1 MGEDDG
7 LEELI
12 SEEMLWD
19 RIPEVEGEERAS
31 TYYELSARI
40 YARGQYDEALA
51 LAETARDIYSQ
62 LGEEAPSEGL
72 AQAYSAIGYNL
83 NQLKRMD
90 EAATAMSKAVELLRE
105 NKSPIA
111 LELACTLGEWWYT
124 SKKYD
129 KVVETMNECAQE
141 HLVDGNEIGA
151 ANDLHLIGCAER
163 ELKNYEKAIEAFKEA
178 RVLFKRNK
186 EVIHVAR
193 CDQKMASCLIE
204 LGEGELALETAR
216 DIYSQL
222 GEEAPSEGLAQAYSA
237 IGYNL
242 NQLKRMDEAAL
253 AMSKAVELL
262 RENKSPIALELA
274 CTLGEWWYTSK
285 QYDKV
290 VETMNECAQ
299 EHLVDGN
306 EIGAAND
313 LHLIGCA
320 ERELKNY
327 EKAIEAFKEARSL
340 FKRNKE
346 VIHVARCDQKM
357 ASCLI
362 ELGQGEIA
370 LETARKAIDVF
381 ETGHDHRRETFA
393 SFEFGKA
400 QILLEKYD
408 EGLATLENVLAI
420 VSEDEPKD
428 FEFIVDVESRIAKI
442 LRMQGRGEEAD
453 EIERRLKTVQE
464 ALEDEPELDLLT

>member
-1 MGEDDG
+1 M
-7 LEELI
+7 EELI
-12 SEEMLWD
+12 TEEMLWD
-19 RIPEVEGEERAS
+19 RIPEVDGEERAS

-51 LAETARDIYSQ
+51 LAETARDIYST
-62 LGEEAPSEGL
+62 LGDIAPSEGL

-90 EAATAMSKAVELLRE
+90 EAATAMSKAVE
-105 NKSPIA
+105 I
-111 LELACTLGEWWYT
+111 
-124 SKKYD
+124 
-129 KVVETMNECAQE
+129 
-141 HLVDGNEIGA
+141 
-151 ANDLHLIGCAER
+151 
-163 ELKNYEKAIEAFKEA
+163 
-178 RVLFKRNK
+178 
-186 EVIHVAR
+186 
-193 CDQKMASCLIE
+193 
-204 LGEGELALETAR
+204 
-216 DIYSQL
+216 
-222 GEEAPSEGLAQAYSA
+222 
-237 IGYNL
+237 
-242 NQLKRMDEAAL
+242 
-253 AMSKAVELL
+253 L

-327 EKAIEAFKEARSL
+327 ERSIDAFKEARAL

-346 VIHVARCDQKM
+346 VIHVARCDQKI

-362 ELGQGEIA
+362 ELGEGELA
-370 LETARKAIDVF
+370 LETARKAVDVF

-393 SFEFGKA
+393 QFEYGKA
-400 QILLEKYD
+400 QILLEKFD
-408 EGLATLENVLAI
+408 DALATLEQVLSV

-428 FEFIVDVESRIAKI
+428 FEFIVDVETRIAKI
-442 LRMQGRGEEAD
+442 IRMQGRTDEAD
-453 EIERRLKTVQE
+453 EIERRLKSVQE
-464 ALEDEPELDLLT
+464 TLDEEPQA

>member
-1 MGEDDG
+1 MSEDDDM
-7 LEELI
+7 EELI
-12 SEEMLWD
+12 TEEMLWD
-19 RIPEVEGEERAS
+19 RIPEVDGEERAS

-51 LAETARDIYSQ
+51 LAETARDIYST
-62 LGEEAPSEGL
+62 LGDSAPSEGL

-90 EAATAMSKAVELLRE
+90 EAATAMSKAVE
-105 NKSPIA
+105 I
-111 LELACTLGEWWYT
+111 
-124 SKKYD
+124 
-129 KVVETMNECAQE
+129 
-141 HLVDGNEIGA
+141 
-151 ANDLHLIGCAER
+151 
-163 ELKNYEKAIEAFKEA
+163 
-178 RVLFKRNK
+178 
-186 EVIHVAR
+186 
-193 CDQKMASCLIE
+193 
-204 LGEGELALETAR
+204 
-216 DIYSQL
+216 
-222 GEEAPSEGLAQAYSA
+222 
-237 IGYNL
+237 
-242 NQLKRMDEAAL
+242 
-253 AMSKAVELL
+253 L

-327 EKAIEAFKEARSL
+327 EKSIDAFKEARAL

-346 VIHVARCDQKM
+346 VIHVARCDQKI

-362 ELGQGEIA
+362 ELGEGELA
-370 LETARKAIDVF
+370 LETARKAVDVF

-393 SFEFGKA
+393 QFEYGKA
-400 QILLEKYD
+400 QILLEKFD
-408 EGLATLENVLAI
+408 DALATLEQVLSV

-428 FEFIVDVESRIAKI
+428 FEFIVDLESRIAKI
-442 LRMQGRGEEAD
+442 IRMQGRTDEAD
-453 EIERRLKTVQE
+453 EIERRLKAVQDALADE
-464 ALEDEPELDLLT
+464 AEV